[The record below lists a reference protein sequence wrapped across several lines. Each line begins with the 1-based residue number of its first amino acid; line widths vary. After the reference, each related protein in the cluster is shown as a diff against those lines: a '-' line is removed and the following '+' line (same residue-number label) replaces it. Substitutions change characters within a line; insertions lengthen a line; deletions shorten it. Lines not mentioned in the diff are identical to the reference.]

1 MKKVNIASVVSTGT
15 DYLHRIHVGHYDLD
29 TDEPR
34 ALGGQG
40 AAPGPF
46 DYYLASLSACTAITL
61 RMYAQRK
68 GWNLGEFRAELA
80 LSFDDDGKPHVH
92 RTLHSDQPLD
102 DTQWNRLL
110 EIVANTPVT
119 KAMREGAVITSA
131 RGDTRVATG
140 DRTA

>member
-1 MKKVNIASVVSTGT
+1 MKKVKLATVVST
-15 DYLHRIHVGHYDLD
+15 DRNYLHRIQVGRYGIE

-34 ALGGQG
+34 ALGGQD
-40 AAPGPF
+40 AAPAPF

-68 GWNLGEFRAELA
+68 GWELGEFRAELA

-92 RTLHSDQPLD
+92 RTLHSDQPLSD
-102 DTQWNRLL
+102 EQWSRLL

-119 KAMREGAVITSA
+119 KAMREGAVITSE
-131 RGDTRVATG
+131 RGT
-140 DRTA
+140 

>member
-1 MKKVNIASVVSTGT
+1 MKNHVATIVSAEP
-15 DYLHRIHVGHYDLD
+15 DYLHRIHVGRFDLE
-29 TDEPR
+29 TDEPH

-40 AAPGPF
+40 AAPAPF

-80 LSFDDDGKPHVH
+80 LSFDDNGKPQVH
-92 RTLHSDQPLD
+92 RTLHSDQPLSD
-102 DTQWNRLL
+102 EQWNRLL

-131 RGDTRVATG
+131 RGE
-140 DRTA
+140 